1 MSDKSDFHK
10 DRIVNLLRAV
20 NITAPVSVFV
30 ALSTTSINDDGS
42 GITEPVGNAY
52 ARTAVVFDAPA
63 LGISVNQL
71 VTFPQA
77 TGSWGTLTDFALFD
91 ASTGGNML
99 YHDTLTAP
107 LAVGNL
113 DTARF
118 QPGDL
123 TVSEQ

>member
-10 DRIVNLLRAV
+10 NQIVNYLRGT
-20 NITAPVSVFV
+20 NLTAPANVYV
-30 ALSTTSINDDGS
+30 ALSTTPIADDGT
-42 GITEPVGNAY
+42 GITEPVGNGY
-52 ARTAVVFDAPA
+52 ARTIVVFDAPA

-77 TGSWGTLTDFALFD
+77 SGSWGTLTHFALFD
-91 ASTGGNML
+91 AVTGGNML
-99 YHDTLTAP
+99 YHDSLTASLP
-107 LAVGNL
+107 VANL

>member
-30 ALSTTSINDDGS
+30 ALSTTLINDDGT
-42 GITEPVGNAY
+42 GITEPVANGY

-63 LGISVNQL
+63 LGISNNQL

-77 TGSWGTLTDFALFD
+77 TGSWGTLTHFAIYD
-91 ASTGGNML
+91 ASTGGNLL
-99 YHDTLTAP
+99 YHDSLTAP